1 MILQWFIAV
10 TFWLSYLAITFAS
23 VITIADFV
31 EKIRQRKAKKPAS
44 L

>member
-1 MILQWFIAV
+1 MILQWFIVV

-31 EKIRQRKAKKPAS
+31 QSVQERRTKKRVK
-44 L
+44 